1 MRHRGPA
8 HRRMTQVFKDN
19 RETQTV
25 RLKTSIIAL
34 ALLALVAC
42 GSGNGAETK
51 VPDDQAIKPN
61 AGESAWKTTS
71 VDGVEITLP
80 GELEKVGPVSPG
92 ADAVMFTFQAP
103 ENSFGTRGGVQVV
116 TLPKLKKPAA
126 ELADTVV
133 AQARATTGAKRTSK
147 KRIIWPGAKDAWLVT
162 YVAQVP
168 KNGKTAPHPA
178 EVLILDLPGGGQSQA
193 TVTAL
198 EEDFAPLKMHEILGT
213 LKVTKVVSAKKS

>member
-1 MRHRGPA
+1 M
-8 HRRMTQVFKDN
+8 
-19 RETQTV
+19 
-25 RLKTSIIAL
+25 IAL

-42 GSGNGAETK
+42 GPGDGAKTK

-61 AGESAWKTTS
+61 AGESAWKTTK

-80 GELEKVGPVSPG
+80 GDLEKVGPVSPG
-92 ADAVMFTFQAP
+92 DGAVMFLFKTK

-116 TLPKLKKPAA
+116 TLPKSKKPAA

-133 AQARATTGAKRTSK
+133 AQAKATIGAKRSSK
-147 KRIIWPGAKDAWLVT
+147 KHIVWPGTKDAWLVT

-168 KNGKTAPHPA
+168 KNGKKAPHPA
-178 EVLILDLPGGGQSQA
+178 EVLILDLPGGAQSQA

-198 EEDFAPLKMHEILGT
+198 EEDFAPQKMHEILST
-213 LKVTKVVSAKKS
+213 LKVTKAVGAKKS

>member
-1 MRHRGPA
+1 
-8 HRRMTQVFKDN
+8 MTQVFKDN

-42 GSGNGAETK
+42 GPGNGEKTE
-51 VPDDQAIKPN
+51 VPNDQAIKPN
-61 AGESAWKTTS
+61 AGESAWRTTS

-80 GELEKVGPVSPG
+80 GDLEKVGPVSPG
-92 ADAVMFTFQAP
+92 AGAVMFTFQTK

-116 TLPKLKKPAA
+116 TLPKSKKPAA

-133 AQARATTGAKRTSK
+133 AQAKATIDAQSTSK
-147 KRIIWPGAKDAWLVT
+147 KHVVWPGAKDAWLVT

-168 KNGKTAPHPA
+168 KNGKKAPHPA

-213 LKVTKVVSAKKS
+213 LKVTKVVSTKKS